1 MLLGLGFFFDLKEIA
16 ESEAKEHC
24 NGDARGRVE
33 EARTAGMN
41 NLMQVHAEAK
51 GYDRSLQQE
60 SSQALAFDLKRMR
73 GGKSIDQTAQ
83 QRQWRRNQAARRQDH
98 GQEKKIFAHE

>member
-1 MLLGLGFFFDLKEIA
+1 
-16 ESEAKEHC
+16 
-24 NGDARGRVE
+24 
-33 EARTAGMN
+33 MN

-60 SSQALAFDLKRMR
+60 FCQALAFDLKWMR
-73 GGKSIDQTAQ
+73 ESESIDQTAQ

-98 GQEKKIFAHE
+98 GQEKNLFAHE